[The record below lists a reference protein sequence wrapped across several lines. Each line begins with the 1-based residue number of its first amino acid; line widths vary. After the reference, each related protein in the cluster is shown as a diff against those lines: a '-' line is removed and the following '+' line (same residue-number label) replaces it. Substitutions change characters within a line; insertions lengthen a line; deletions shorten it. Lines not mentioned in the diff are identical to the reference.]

1 MARAR
6 LLLLLLGCALPEL
19 LVLQPH
25 KGPARK
31 VGEVCRDHLECQ
43 SGCCVTKNLNPQKFC
58 TSQTVFTLCFS
69 SRRVRPARG
78 ASASAS
84 GEGAGG
90 AGRAAPPLL
99 LQPDSHTCKDHQEC
113 HSGCC
118 TTEKDDGV
126 RLCMPKTIFLHCL
139 PWRKPNGDHCKDHKD
154 CKSKCCIQL
163 TEIST
168 PRCIPRSGLLAQCLP
183 MNHGSLQ
190 SVRLHEG
197 EAKGTAVHT
206 A

>member
-69 SRRVRPARG
+69 SQR
-78 ASASAS
+78 
-84 GEGAGG
+84 
-90 AGRAAPPLL
+90 
-99 LQPDSHTCKDHQEC
+99 PDSHTCKDHQEC

-139 PWRKPNGDHCKDHKD
+139 PWRKPNGDHCKDHRD

-183 MNHGSLQ
+183 MGAPRHLQ
-190 SVRLHEG
+190 GNQPAQIAQQEVG
-197 EAKGTAVHT
+197 CCNPDQ
-206 A
+206 